1 MSPKKIACAGLI
13 FLLAAACA
21 GVKPE
26 SPPAGLS
33 LDWGEP
39 KTFDYQGIKI
49 NYYEAGRQGPP
60 VLLLHGF
67 GACAYTWRFLIPA
80 LAEGRRVFTLELKG
94 FGLSDKPA
102 DGRYAVADQAEIVA
116 DFIRQHNL
124 RHLAIMGNSMGGAVA
139 LMTYFKL
146 REEAPPRIS
155 KLVLIDSAGYPQ
167 KLPCYIRL
175 AQIPGL
181 GAAVGKLLSP
191 RLAATLVLRKCYYD
205 NAKITEEQI
214 NTYAYYGSLPGA
226 PEAVSRTAAQLVP
239 NHKEMEALIAQY
251 KTITVPV
258 LIVWGREDEVVP
270 LKVGENFKRDIPNSE
285 LVVIPQCGHIPL
297 EEEPEATKKAV
308 LEFLKK

>member
-1 MSPKKIACAGLI
+1 
-13 FLLAAACA
+13 
-21 GVKPE
+21 
-26 SPPAGLS
+26 
-33 LDWGEP
+33 
-39 KTFDYQGIKI
+39 
-49 NYYEAGRQGPP
+49 
-60 VLLLHGF
+60 
-67 GACAYTWRFLIPA
+67 
-80 LAEGRRVFTLELKG
+80 
-94 FGLSDKPA
+94 
-102 DGRYAVADQAEIVA
+102 
-116 DFIRQHNL
+116 
-124 RHLAIMGNSMGGAVA
+124 
-139 LMTYFKL
+139 
-146 REEAPPRIS
+146 
-155 KLVLIDSAGYPQ
+155 
-167 KLPCYIRL
+167 
-175 AQIPGL
+175 
-181 GAAVGKLLSP
+181 VGKLLSP